1 MNRKERV
8 DLNRS
13 KRRVALLFLF
23 LIGSLYWVKCLY
35 DDIDSTNINKV
46 FLQISISDKDSVII
60 NLSKKVDSLKKE
72 LNKPIEVVV
81 PPKPKWVKKDT
92 THVDSLKIKIKPDT
106 IDLIPDTLKKPSN

>member
-60 NLSKKVDSLKKE
+60 NLSKKVDSLKLE
-72 LNKPIEVVV
+72 LTKPVEVVI
-81 PPKPKWVKKDT
+81 PPKPKRLKKVDT
-92 THVDSLKIKIKPDT
+92 THVDTARIVLPVVKLDSIK
-106 IDLIPDTLKKPSN
+106 

>member
-8 DLNRS
+8 DLNRT
-13 KRRVALLFLF
+13 KRRAVWLFLF
-23 LIGSLYWVKCLY
+23 LMGSFYWIKCLY
-35 DDIDSTNINKV
+35 EDMDSMNFNNSLIQN
-46 FLQISISDKDSVII
+46 SITIKDTII
-60 NLSKKVDSLKKE
+60 VNLNKKVDSLKKE
-72 LNKPIEVVV
+72 LTKPIEIVI

>member
-35 DDIDSTNINKV
+35 DDIDSINFNNILIQN
-46 FLQISISDKDSVII
+46 SITIKDTII
-60 NLSKKVDSLKKE
+60 VNLSKKVDSLKLE
-72 LNKPIEVVV
+72 LTKPVEVVI
-81 PPKPKWVKKDT
+81 PPKPKRLKKVDT
-92 THVDSLKIKIKPDT
+92 THVDTARIVLPVLVGVDSIK
-106 IDLIPDTLKKPSN
+106 

>member
-1 MNRKERV
+1 MNRKERI

-35 DDIDSTNINKV
+35 DDIDSININKV

-60 NLSKKVDSLKKE
+60 NLSKKVDSLKLE
-72 LNKPIEVVV
+72 LTKPVEIVI
-81 PPKPKWVKKDT
+81 PPKPKRLKKVDT
-92 THVDSLKIKIKPDT
+92 THVDTARIVLPVVKLDSIK
-106 IDLIPDTLKKPSN
+106 

>member
-13 KRRVALLFLF
+13 KRRVALLFLI

-35 DDIDSTNINKV
+35 DDIDSININKV

-60 NLSKKVDSLKKE
+60 NLSKKVDSLKLE
-72 LNKPIEVVV
+72 LTKPVEVVI
-81 PPKPKWVKKDT
+81 PPKPKRLKKVDT
-92 THVDSLKIKIKPDT
+92 THVDTARIVLPVLVGVDSIK
-106 IDLIPDTLKKPSN
+106 